1 MSDRKNRNRNPAVR
15 EIVITAIA
23 ATAVFV
29 TALASRLIA
38 DATNFPFA
46 VVLVLFLLLFSSAAL
61 LLLNFKRKRKRDDG
75 TEALRT
81 EHNNIFEMTRK
92 LANPAVICDK
102 QGAILWYN
110 DAFLSAAD
118 SSAKQATMVKELFP
132 NSHVEPF
139 FQFPTQGQSGRILSR
154 SIDYDQVIFLT
165 FSEFLAYTGKEHLT
179 RRVETLISAMQYTD
193 RISTVIH
200 YGNPTV
206 LENIPHIPRIIFG
219 GVSTAAT
226 LGAIDVLA
234 GDYPANGKPTYK
246 VELK

>member
-23 ATAVFV
+23 ATAVLV
-29 TALASRLIA
+29 TALASKLIA
-38 DATNFPFA
+38 DATSFPFA

-61 LLLNFKRKRKRDDG
+61 LLLNFRRKRKRDDG

-118 SSAKQATMVKELFP
+118 SSAKQATRTACSNCKTRSKHRHTLSP
-132 NSHVEPF
+132 RKKNRLCSLLNRSLHTLQWVEHR
-139 FQFPTQGQSGRILSR
+139 TW
-154 SIDYDQVIFLT
+154 
-165 FSEFLAYTGKEHLT
+165 
-179 RRVETLISAMQYTD
+179 M
-193 RISTVIH
+193 
-200 YGNPTV
+200 
-206 LENIPHIPRIIFG
+206 
-219 GVSTAAT
+219 
-226 LGAIDVLA
+226 
-234 GDYPANGKPTYK
+234 ANTPSSDKYWK
-246 VELK
+246 ASKL

>member
-23 ATAVFV
+23 ATAVLV
-29 TALASRLIA
+29 TALASKLIA
-38 DATNFPFA
+38 DATSFPFA

-61 LLLNFKRKRKRDDG
+61 LLLNFRRKRKRDDG

-118 SSAKQATMVKELFP
+118 SSAKQATTVKELFP
-132 NSHVEPF
+132 HSAH
-139 FQFPTQGQSGRILSR
+139 L
-154 SIDYDQVIFLT
+154 
-165 FSEFLAYTGKEHLT
+165 LAGEGE
-179 RRVETLISAMQYTD
+179 R
-193 RISTVIH
+193 
-200 YGNPTV
+200 
-206 LENIPHIPRIIFG
+206 G
-219 GVSTAAT
+219 GVFM
-226 LGAIDVLA
+226 LGSR
-234 GDYPANGKPTYK
+234 TYK
-246 VELK
+246 CATYELSSHDKSFVLLLLNDISELAALREEHKNEQPVVVYIRIDNLEEMQQYLKEKHRAA